1 MTKNTNSIDEG
12 YVIEVPPFRDNL
24 DEKYACGKGWS
35 AYRTTLNSA
44 RLFSSLSKLK
54 ISLRHM
60 HFSDHRIVKVK
71 IIPIAVVDENGKETK
86 I

>member
-1 MTKNTNSIDEG
+1 MAKNTNNIDEG
-12 YVIEVPPFRDNL
+12 YVIEVPPFQDKP
-24 DEKYACGKGWS
+24 DEKYACGVGWS
-35 AYRTTLNSA
+35 SYRSTLNSA
-44 RLFSSLSKLK
+44 RLFSSLPKLK
-54 ISLRHM
+54 VSLRHM